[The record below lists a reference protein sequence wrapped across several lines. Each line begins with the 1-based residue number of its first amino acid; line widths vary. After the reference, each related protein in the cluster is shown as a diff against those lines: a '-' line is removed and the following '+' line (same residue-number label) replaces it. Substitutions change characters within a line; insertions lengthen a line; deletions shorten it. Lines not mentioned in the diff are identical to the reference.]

1 MLGLATDST
10 FSAYGDIMATAP
22 VGNSFGVWLSERG
35 YQVEPVENAKRACR
49 VHLKSTGRH
58 ARSELNKLWLKWSGN
73 EVFMEEPIRLSLYT
87 DEVEI
92 IRRALTHL
100 FHSVRGFTPSYHRQ
114 LTKLLGRIDR
124 LVP

>member
-1 MLGLATDST
+1 MLGLATGST
-10 FSAYGDIMATAP
+10 FSAYGETMATAP
-22 VGNSFGVWLSERG
+22 VGHSFGTWLTARG
-35 YQVEPVENAKRACR
+35 YQVEHVENAKRACR
-49 VHLKSTGRH
+49 VHLKSTGRG

-87 DEVEI
+87 EEVKI

-100 FHSVRGFTPSYHRQ
+100 LHTGWCTSSYHRQ